1 MRFAVSIWLPA
12 ARSPTQQKGPLLVRT
27 VLRPSV
33 ARAQGDP
40 FSEPSGL
47 EVEPQ
52 SSATRV
58 AGRSRNDL
66 VQGGGLL
73 SRSRGSRVA
82 SAPHN
87 KILDQAESRDTL
99 PTAGEH
105 TIVRHVRVPGH
116 LPKPH
121 NGEINHVH
129 RQPLV
134 SDMEGRGH
142 LISLARNGRGTRDT
156 GASWIEAQPVPGLA
170 TSVIRATLL
179 WSLMFQMRGSPT
191 RPSGQ
196 RQCIS

>member
-1 MRFAVSIWLPA
+1 MPPILRL
-12 ARSPTQQKGPLLVRT
+12 T
-27 VLRPSV
+27 V
-33 ARAQGDP
+33 AMGQGDP
-40 FSEPSGL
+40 FSEPLGS

-73 SRSRGSRVA
+73 SRSGVVSRVA
-82 SAPHN
+82 NAPHN

-99 PTAGEH
+99 PKASEH

-121 NGEINHVH
+121 QGEINHVH

-134 SDMEGRGH
+134 SDIEGRRH

-170 TSVIRATLL
+170 APVIGATLL
-179 WSLMFQMRGSPT
+179 WSLMFQMRRSPT
-191 RPSGQ
+191 RPSVQ